1 MGRAPRLLSLVAL
14 GCLVV
19 FSLLPV
25 LWMLLSTLKLN
36 IEIFSDPPVWIPGN
50 VGQALEQ
57 NWWLALA
64 SRTEGGLGGINSTF
78 DSLVIA
84 VANTVLVILI
94 ATPAAYALVR
104 FKTGGKHLPI
114 WILSQ
119 RILPP
124 IAVVIPYFLLFRQLD
139 LLDTHLGLVLV
150 YVTFNLPLAI
160 WLLRGFF
167 SDIPGEVEEA
177 ALVGGCSRFQAM
189 RRVTLPLALP
199 GVAVTMLFCFI
210 FAWNEFLFA
219 IMLTQRRVVTL
230 PVIIPGLLYA
240 GAVEPRFGPLF
251 TLTTVSLLPILVTS
265 FFLQKYIIRGL
276 TFGTVK
282 S

>member
-1 MGRAPRLLSLVAL
+1 MKIAPRLFSFAAL
-14 GCLVV
+14 GGLLA

-25 LWMLLSTLKLN
+25 VWMLLSTLKLN
-36 IEIFSDPPVWIPGN
+36 IEIFSDPPVWIPRN
-50 VGQALEQ
+50 VGRALEQ
-57 NWWLALA
+57 NWWHALA
-64 SRTEGGLGGINSTF
+64 SRTEGGLGGLNSIS
-78 DSLVIA
+78 DSMIIA

-94 ATPAAYALVR
+94 ATPAAYALAR

-124 IAVVIPYFLLFRQLD
+124 ITVVIPYFLLFRQLE
-139 LLDTHLGLVLV
+139 LLDTHVGLVLV

-167 SDIPGEVEEA
+167 ADIPGEVEEA
-177 ALVGGCSRFQAM
+177 ALVGGCSRLQAM
-189 RRVTLPLALP
+189 RRVTLPLVLP

-240 GAVEPRFGPLF
+240 GAMEPRFGPLF
-251 TLTTVSLLPILVTS
+251 TLTTVSILPILVTS

-282 S
+282 G